1 MSKLLARAKVKRVNA
16 EYDYQNI
23 SIDDAYIDDCC
34 YNLEQAIEFA
44 LKYLVEMNGENYV
57 ENHDIRAQ
65 MNKLKSLNAYIPC
78 EKELRL
84 HASTINSW
92 EVETRYNDNFV
103 ALIEDINDIKDIADA
118 IIDYCDSLVKPIH
131 DMKLYDDAF
140 NLIKNKTK
148 TIEMRLNDEKR
159 KLLKKG
165 DFIRFTNTLT
175 GEKLICEII
184 DIYKYKTF
192 TELYKHHDKVSI
204 GYKKSDNPNP
214 DDMLAYYSY
223 EDINKYGVLAIKIKV

>member
-118 IIDYCDSLVKPIH
+118 IIDYCDSLVKTLH

-148 TIEMRLNDEKR
+148 TIEMRLNDKKR

-175 GEKLICEII
+175 GEKLIC
-184 DIYKYKTF
+184 
-192 TELYKHHDKVSI
+192 
-204 GYKKSDNPNP
+204 
-214 DDMLAYYSY
+214 
-223 EDINKYGVLAIKIKV
+223 